1 MYMYSGQTPDRI
13 AKDSKFYDVRAG
25 LLSPMIEWRD
35 LPILG
40 IVSAFSAFVGSVAGS
55 GGSTVL
61 LPVLVLYYGIH
72 DAVPILT
79 IANFSANVSR
89 MIITRREIVF
99 PVVGWFVLGSFPM
112 SLLVAWVFI
121 VADPKLLTRLLGA
134 LLIAV
139 VAWRHL
145 RPRPVTKR
153 AAIWFW
159 PVGVVC
165 GFLEGILGTV
175 GPLMAPFFLAYGLM
189 RNAYIGTDA
198 LATVAMQGTKL
209 AVFGSAQVLHLG
221 LIVAGLTLIPFM
233 IAGTIIGKHVLER
246 VPERVFALLIEGM
259 LVFAGL
265 NFLLYG

>member
-1 MYMYSGQTPDRI
+1 
-13 AKDSKFYDVRAG
+13 
-25 LLSPMIEWRD
+25 MIEWSD
-35 LPILG
+35 LPIIG
-40 IVSAFSAFVGSVAGS
+40 IVAAGSAFVGSVAGS

-61 LPVLVLYYGIH
+61 LPVLVLYYGIR

-89 MIITRREIVF
+89 MVINRREIVF

-112 SLLVAWVFI
+112 SVLGAWVFI
-121 VADPKLLTRLLGA
+121 VADATLLTRLLGA
-134 LLIAV
+134 LLLAV

-145 RPRPVTKR
+145 RPRPAIKR
-153 AAIWFW
+153 AAISFW
-159 PVGVVC
+159 PVGAVC
-165 GFLEGILGTV
+165 GFLEGVMGTV

-209 AVFGSAQVLHLG
+209 AVFGNAQVLSPG

-233 IAGTIIGKHVLER
+233 IAGTVVGKRVLER
-246 VPERVFALLIEGM
+246 VPERVFTILIEGM
-259 LVFAGL
+259 LVVAGL

>member
-1 MYMYSGQTPDRI
+1 MELVNLR
-13 AKDSKFYDVRAG
+13 AKRDQVV
-25 LLSPMIEWRD
+25 PMIEWSD

-40 IVSAFSAFVGSVAGS
+40 VVAAFSAFVGSVAGS

-61 LPVLVLYYGIH
+61 LPVLVWYYGVR

-89 MIITRREIVF
+89 MVINRRDIVF
-99 PVVGWFVLGSFPM
+99 PVVGWFVLGSIPM
-112 SLLVAWVFI
+112 SVLGAWVFV
-121 VADPKLLTRLLGA
+121 VADAALLTRLLGA
-134 LLIAV
+134 LLITV
-139 VAWRHL
+139 VGWRHL
-145 RPRPVTKR
+145 RPRPQIKR
-153 AAIWFW
+153 ATVWFW
-159 PVGVVC
+159 PVGAVC
-165 GFLEGILGTV
+165 GFLEGVMGTV

-209 AVFGSAQVLHLG
+209 MVFGSAQVLRPG

-233 IAGTIIGKHVLER
+233 IAGTVIGKRVLQR

-265 NFLLYG
+265 NFLIYG

>member
-1 MYMYSGQTPDRI
+1 
-13 AKDSKFYDVRAG
+13 
-25 LLSPMIEWRD
+25 MIEWYD

-40 IVSAFSAFVGSVAGS
+40 LVAVFSAFVGSVAGS

-61 LPVLVLYYGIH
+61 LPVLVLYYGVR

-89 MIITRREIVF
+89 MLINRREIAF

-112 SLLVAWVFI
+112 SLLGAWVFI
-121 VADPKLLTRLLGA
+121 VADAELLTRLLGA
-134 LLIAV
+134 LLITV
-139 VAWRHL
+139 VVWRHW
-145 RPRPVTKR
+145 RPRPPIKR
-153 AAIWFW
+153 AAFWFW
-159 PVGVVC
+159 PVGAVC
-165 GFLEGILGTV
+165 GFLEGVMGTV

-209 AVFGSAQVLHLG
+209 AVFGGAQVLRPG

-233 IAGTIIGKHVLER
+233 ILGTIVGKHVLVR
-246 VPERVFALLIEGM
+246 VPERMFAFLIEGM

-265 NFLLYG
+265 NFLING

>member
-1 MYMYSGQTPDRI
+1 
-13 AKDSKFYDVRAG
+13 
-25 LLSPMIEWRD
+25 MIEWHD

-40 IVSAFSAFVGSVAGS
+40 VVAAFSAFVGSVAGS

-61 LPVLVLYYGIH
+61 LPVLVLYYGIG

-89 MIITRREIVF
+89 LIINRRDLVF
-99 PVVGWFVLGSFPM
+99 PVVGWFVLGALPT
-112 SLLVAWVFI
+112 SLLGAWVFL
-121 VADPKLLTRLLGA
+121 VVDPKLLTRLLGA

-145 RPRPVTKR
+145 RPRPAIKR
-153 AAIWFW
+153 AAIWFC

-165 GFLEGILGTV
+165 GFLEGILGSV
-175 GPLMAPFFLAYGLM
+175 GPLMAPFFLAYGLL

-198 LATVAMQGTKL
+198 LVTVAMQGSKL
-209 AVFGSAQVLHLG
+209 AVFGSAQVLQPG
-221 LIVAGLTLIPFM
+221 RIVAGLTLIPFM
-233 IAGTIIGKHVLER
+233 IAGTVMGKRVLKR

-259 LVFAGL
+259 LVLAGL

>member
-1 MYMYSGQTPDRI
+1 MELINLRPERGQ
-13 AKDSKFYDVRAG
+13 VV
-25 LLSPMIEWRD
+25 PMIEWRD

-40 IVSAFSAFVGSVAGS
+40 IVAAFSAFVGSVAGS

-61 LPVLVLYYGIH
+61 LPVLVLYYGIR

-89 MIITRREIVF
+89 MVINRRDIAF
-99 PVVGWFVLGSFPM
+99 PVVGWFVLGSIPM
-112 SLLVAWVFI
+112 SLLGAWVFV
-121 VADPKLLTRLLGA
+121 VADTALLTRLLGA
-134 LLIAV
+134 LLITV
-139 VAWRHL
+139 VVWRHL
-145 RPRPVTKR
+145 RPRPQIKR
-153 AAIWFW
+153 ATIWFW
-159 PVGVVC
+159 PVGAVC
-165 GFLEGILGTV
+165 GFLEGVMGTV

-198 LATVAMQGTKL
+198 LATVTMQGTKL
-209 AVFGSAQVLHLG
+209 IVFGSAQVLRPG

-233 IAGTIIGKHVLER
+233 IAGTVIGKRVLER

-265 NFLLYG
+265 NFLIYG